1 MRQFVITL
9 LLMLAVSA
17 SAQDAVK
24 INERYFQAKVNELAL
39 RLEMTEIQKKK
50 FVNIYRRYSEEM
62 RAAVGVKQRPTQ
74 PLTDEERLEMTRRKM
89 QRQQQAQ
96 AIRLRYVD
104 EFSTVL
110 SASQVSRFF
119 EVENDIQKKL
129 LQRRQRAYH

>member
-39 RLEMTEIQKKK
+39 RLEMTESQKKK

-104 EFSTVL
+104 EFSTIL

>member
-1 MRQFVITL
+1 MR
-9 LLMLAVSA
+9 
-17 SAQDAVK
+17 DW
-24 INERYFQAKVNELAL
+24 
-39 RLEMTEIQKKK
+39 
-50 FVNIYRRYSEEM
+50 
-62 RAAVGVKQRPTQ
+62 RAGGMGVPFGTFHHFSMQ
-74 PLTDEERLEMTRRKM
+74 P
-89 QRQQQAQ
+89 RQQQAQ

>member
-1 MRQFVITL
+1 MRQSVITL

-39 RLEMTEIQKKK
+39 RLEMTESQKKK